1 MTQQGEFE
9 TSETRTGFTN
19 ESSIA
24 VPEQQE
30 GPGHELTRT
39 AEMGM
44 LILLI
49 HTHPQAPG
57 MVGECKKVLR
67 LGRTGD
73 GSSQPLQP
81 LLALLEGGEMAP
93 ANPKAN
99 HPQQG
104 RSPSQ
109 D

>member
-1 MTQQGEFE
+1 M
-9 TSETRTGFTN
+9 N
-19 ESSIA
+19 KSSMA
-24 VPEQQE
+24 LQCCWPEEQE
-30 GPGHELTRT
+30 GPGQELTGT
-39 AEMGM
+39 AEMCM

-57 MVGECKKVLR
+57 VVGECKEVLG
-67 LGRTGD
+67 LGRAGD

-99 HPQQG
+99 HSQQG
-104 RSPSQ
+104 HSSSQ

>member
-1 MTQQGEFE
+1 MQCCW
-9 TSETRTGFTN
+9 
-19 ESSIA
+19 
-24 VPEQQE
+24 PEQQE
-30 GPGHELTRT
+30 EPGQELTWT
-39 AEMGM
+39 AEMCV

-57 MVGECKKVLR
+57 VVGKRKEILR
-67 LGRTGD
+67 LGRAGD

-99 HPQQG
+99 GPQQG
-104 RSPSQ
+104 CSPSQ
-109 D
+109 N

>member
-1 MTQQGEFE
+1 MNKSSMALQCCWPEEQG
-9 TSETRTGFTN
+9 
-19 ESSIA
+19 
-24 VPEQQE
+24 
-30 GPGHELTRT
+30 GPGQELTRT
-39 AEMGM
+39 AEMCM

-57 MVGECKKVLR
+57 VVGERKEVLG
-67 LGRTGD
+67 LGRAGD
-73 GSSQPLQP
+73 GASQPLQP

-99 HPQQG
+99 HPQRG
-104 RSPSQ
+104 HSSSQ

>member
-1 MTQQGEFE
+1 MAQDDQTEFM
-9 TSETRTGFTN
+9 N
-19 ESSIA
+19 KSSTA
-24 VPEQQE
+24 VQCCWPEQQE
-30 GPGHELTRT
+30 EPGQELTWT
-39 AEMGM
+39 AEMCV

-57 MVGECKKVLR
+57 MVGKCKEILW
-67 LGRTGD
+67 LGRAGD

-99 HPQQG
+99 HSQWG